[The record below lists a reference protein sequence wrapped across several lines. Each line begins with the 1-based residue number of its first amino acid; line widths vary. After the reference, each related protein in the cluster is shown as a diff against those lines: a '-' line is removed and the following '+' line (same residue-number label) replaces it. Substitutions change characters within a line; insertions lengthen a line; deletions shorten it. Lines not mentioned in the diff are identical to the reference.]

1 MTMLECAGKLL
12 DLSQPR
18 VMGILNITPDSFSD
32 GGNFFAQDQA
42 LKHALA
48 MVEAGASIIDI
59 GGESTRP
66 GAKEVSVADELARV
80 IPVIEALRDIPA
92 VISIDTS
99 KPEVM
104 MAAVEAGA
112 GLINDVRALQEPG
125 ALEAAAALSVP
136 VCLMHMQGQPRSM
149 QQAPVYENVIED
161 VYTFLAQRVE
171 ACVEAGIERQH
182 LLLDPGFGFGKSLS
196 HNLSLLAHLDRF
208 KELNL
213 PLLVGMSRK
222 SMLGAIVDK
231 PTEQRLSAGLAVSAI
246 AAWQGAN
253 IIRVHDVAETTDVI
267 KVVTAV
273 MEHRHNSE
281 A

>member
-1 MTMLECAGKLL
+1 
-12 DLSQPR
+12 
-18 VMGILNITPDSFSD
+18 
-32 GGNFFAQDQA
+32 
-42 LKHALA
+42 
-48 MVEAGASIIDI
+48 
-59 GGESTRP
+59 
-66 GAKEVSVADELARV
+66 
-80 IPVIEALRDIPA
+80 
-92 VISIDTS
+92 
-99 KPEVM
+99 
-104 MAAVEAGA
+104 
-112 GLINDVRALQEPG
+112 
-125 ALEAAAALSVP
+125 
-136 VCLMHMQGQPRSM
+136 MHMQGQPRSM

-273 MEHRHNSE
+273 MEQRHNRE
-281 A
+281 T